1 MLDRVVEASGWRKP
15 APLGIHRGL
24 AFNLYTGCGGAFK
37 TYVAQVAEI
46 EMVKGGI
53 AVRRVVCAVDSGT
66 AGRNPLVS

>member
-15 APLGIHRGL
+15 APPGIHRGL
-24 AFNLYTGCGGAFK
+24 AFNLYTGRGGAFK
-37 TYVAQVAEI
+37 TYAQVAEI